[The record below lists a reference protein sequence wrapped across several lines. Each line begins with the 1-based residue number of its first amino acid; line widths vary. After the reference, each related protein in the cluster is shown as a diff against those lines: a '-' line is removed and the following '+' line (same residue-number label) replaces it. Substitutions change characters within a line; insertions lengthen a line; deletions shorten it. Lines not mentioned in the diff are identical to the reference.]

1 LASKSSRN
9 QREFLIIK
17 EKKMGEVCLDP
28 ATGEGVDRSEYERR
42 VKARTKVSEQYRDLL
57 VELKPIWREQIAE
70 AKLDKANRDKDKE
83 NRDKPIEWAR
93 DPAEWAARQAIESV
107 AEQPE
112 QPPVAETPTPE
123 NVVPLRPAA

>member
-70 AKLDKANRDKDKE
+70 AKLDKEKKIATNQLNGLATRPSGQLDRRSNLWPSSQNNRLWQKH
-83 NRDKPIEWAR
+83 
-93 DPAEWAARQAIESV
+93 
-107 AEQPE
+107 
-112 QPPVAETPTPE
+112 
-123 NVVPLRPAA
+123 LRLKT

>member
-70 AKLDKANRDKDKE
+70 AKLDKANRDK
-83 NRDKPIEWAR
+83 PIEWAR

>member
-70 AKLDKANRDKDKE
+70 AKLDKE